1 VIAAIY
7 ARKSTEQAGAGDKS
21 ESVERQL
28 AHARAYATKKG
39 WAIADA
45 HAYSDD
51 GISGA
56 EFGDRRPGLAR
67 LLNALRPR
75 PPFQVLVMSEESRL
89 GRESIEVAYA
99 LKTFAQA
106 GVRVFLYLEDRERTI
121 DSPTE
126 KLLMNVAAFADELER
141 ERARQR
147 TYDAMARKARAL
159 HVTGGRVYG
168 YDNVDVDGADGRR
181 LHVVRRVN
189 EEQAAV
195 VRRIFA
201 LCAEGHGFTRIAKAL
216 NEDGVAPPRRA
227 SGWAPT
233 AIREILLRPLYRGE
247 VIWNR
252 QQKRDRWGVKKYLDR
267 PEAEWIQLEAPELRI
282 VDEEVWQAAHRRLD
296 RTRALYAGTG
306 GRPPLD
312 RGANP
317 RAWRPQRAEYLL
329 SGIAKCA
336 ECGGS
341 LVAFTRDMKSGE
353 RRALYG
359 CMYHHKRGA
368 KVCRNPI
375 LIRQERRLDRVVLE
389 AIAEALDERIL
400 ERAVEKAAAKLS
412 GRRRAVPER
421 RAQLERD
428 LADVEARIQRGLE
441 ALLAGTE
448 AADELRARL
457 KVEKDRKAAL
467 AAELEALRKGRNVVA
482 ELDDKRLLQELRAR
496 VRDVRMVLG
505 QDIPRTRQILRKLL
519 VGRLECRAFD
529 EGGRIGYR
537 FTGQGSYTELMP
549 GGAFNACGDPG
560 GIRTRDLD
568 LERVAS

>member
-28 AHARAYATKKG
+28 AHARAYAVWKG
-39 WAIADA
+39 WMVADA
-45 HAYSDD
+45 HVYSDD

-67 LLNALRPR
+67 LLNALKPR

-233 AIREILLRPLYRGE
+233 AVREILLRPLYRGE

-252 QQKRDRWGVKKYLDR
+252 IQKRDRWGRKRYLDR
-267 PEAEWIQLEAPELRI
+267 PEAEWIQLKAPELRI
-282 VDEEVWQAAHRRLD
+282 VDEAVWQAVHRRLD
-296 RTRALYAGTG
+296 RTRELYSGTG

-312 RGANP
+312 RDAHP

-375 LIRQERRLDRVVLE
+375 LIRQERLDRVVLE

-412 GRRRAVPER
+412 GRRRAVPGR

-428 LADVEARIQRGLE
+428 LADVEARIQRGLD
-441 ALLAGTE
+441 ALLAGTP

-467 AAELEALRKGRNVVA
+467 AAELAALTPGRGAVA
-482 ELDDKRLLQELRAR
+482 ELDNKRLLQELRAR
-496 VRDVRMVLG
+496 VRDVRTVLG
-505 QDIPRTRQILRKLL
+505 QDIPRTRQILRKML
-519 VGRLECRAFD
+519 VGRLEFRAFD
-529 EGGRIGYR
+529 EGARVGYR
-537 FTGQGSYTELMP
+537 FTGRGSYAELMP
-549 GGAFNACGDPG
+549 PALSNASGDPG